1 MLNGKLAGRYQY
13 IYLYYRQ
20 FMDVILGFEDAFP
33 YIFHYLFVCVLEV
46 GGGVTK
52 NIVNTVKGE
61 MSIKTSLW
69 SCKNVGSC
77 EKLWS
82 CGSCENNSP
91 CIPSG

>member
-1 MLNGKLAGRYQY
+1 
-13 IYLYYRQ
+13 
-20 FMDVILGFEDAFP
+20 MDVILGFEDAFP

-46 GGGVTK
+46 GGGGGGVTK

-61 MSIKTSLW
+61 MLIKTSLW

-91 CIPSG
+91 FIPSDLNISIP